1 MIPALAFCDFDA
13 VRRLPQPKRNTEHLL
28 DLSNHI
34 RQRRMELQMSRDDL
48 AQLLDVTKDTV
59 VYWETKQIAPNIMQ
73 LPKILAFLG
82 YNPFEDETGTLGGKI
97 KEYRYRNGL
106 SQRKL
111 ASLLAVSVSAI
122 KSWEENA
129 FKPTSEHQERLKE
142 LLGI

>member
-13 VRRLPQPKRNTEHLL
+13 VRLLPQPKRRTEQLL

-34 RQRRMELQMSRDDL
+34 RQRRMELEMSLDDL
-48 AQLLDVTKDTV
+48 AQLLGVTKDTV
-59 VYWETKQIAPNIMQ
+59 VYWETQQIAPNITQ
-73 LPKILAFLG
+73 LPKIIAFLG
-82 YNPFEDETGTLGGKI
+82 YNPFEDETGTFGGKI

-111 ASLLAVSVSAI
+111 ASLLAVSVSAL

-129 FKPTSEHQERLKE
+129 FTPTIEHQKVLSE